1 MVLKLKTRQ
10 VGLEESIG
18 QATNN
23 VNRKGISIKL
33 RAADY
38 TQPLGRITQ
47 KADEFTKSLE
57 ASNARVLAFGASA
70 AIIGGVTRGFTELVQ
85 QAIKVEKILTDI
97 NVVLGTSVE
106 KLEKFG
112 QDLFAVAKNTSQGL
126 EVAAEAALEFSR
138 QGLGMEETLRRT
150 NDALILTRLTGID
163 AASAVS
169 GLTAA
174 INGFADAGL
183 TTTDI
188 INKLAAVDVAFAVS
202 AEDLINALARAGA
215 VAQDAGVNFNELVGA
230 VTSAQQITARGGAV
244 IGNSFKTIFTRL
256 QRSSTLERLE
266 ELGIATRDLAGGTL
280 PAVRIL
286 QNLSTTYDG
295 LADSTKAAVAEQV
308 GGVFQI
314 NILKAALKDL
324 NKENSLYAKATE
336 ISASATD
343 QAQQKNAQLQK
354 TLSSLAK
361 QTSLSVQELAA
372 NVGELALT
380 PGISDLLEAFN
391 GLAEGLNNLL
401 GSDAE
406 GAGAEVAKGFVR
418 GIGSVITGPGVVLAF
433 GVFAK
438 LFASALKFG
447 RESLKDILG
456 VVTQK
461 DKERKIQES
470 ILTAMSTNVNLYK
483 TLKTLSGDKKA
494 QEDLI
499 FKSIKA
505 QTEQLIQQER
515 IAKNLAPLLSKR
527 GVQPDLT
534 LNRNNPSLSTNK
546 TTNSANGFIPNYSSV
561 TPMEREKERGGA
573 LKAGYAPGAIKDMN
587 IKGIGRVIYNN
598 KETVKHFPGMSQPA
612 IMPPSSS
619 KAGSNY
625 KDKFEKQHG
634 FNPYV
639 SNGFVPNYID
649 RSKIEILSKRGA
661 TKGERDAASNK
672 LNQLDSK
679 KTKTDSDSKKS
690 KINLSLPKPSDRDFV
705 SLYIKDGKASS
716 YEEKSLHIDRLRR
729 VSKYPEEK
737 LKEISNARDH
747 YQKNGKGSVVI
758 DGTEVQNQGFVPNFA
773 AKIKPGTNILEL
785 PQAKMDVETSVA
797 NNRGEKKTGLHA
809 LEAPL
814 TSVKGKLTSYQ
825 KELSAL
831 SEIEPPPGGVGVL
844 ARNIM
849 FTDYDNPKTRAERK
863 DSAVGAA
870 EKVAKTKPKKS
881 IKGRAVKGVN
891 KSAGNAYEDKLH
903 EKYLD
908 KEGYKKTSDQSKV
921 DFIGKGLTPIE
932 GKFGKFE
939 QADLIAKSI
948 RLYNDKSISNFLRN
962 QGFTKDAQ
970 SLQKKNFEDSLLTI
984 KQTGVDTDS
993 MSLKEQVKLVK
1004 EYNLSDGFVPNFKS
1018 GTNRAIS
1025 WAGAYER
1032 YKDLDFTGGNKQA
1045 IEAYSTNSNT
1055 FNAIAQGQRSISTKA
1070 FFSND
1075 DEDLKIHW
1083 DANSGDKPSVEE
1095 KRKNIIKQFNRA
1107 RAHDRFLK
1115 FPNWPELH
1123 QQFADEEFESQLQM
1137 AEAYGVKQN
1146 NFLSTLERAKKR
1158 ESSKGLTAY
1167 QAWSILHDPVSAD
1180 QGLKEIEQQ
1189 WKDSA
1194 SDKSK
1199 VIESSSAGRLFEQII
1214 VEDSAGGS
1222 YAHGPDRIDIPHA
1235 TFKQK
1240 PKFGIDGNYTR
1251 GDPIFHGF
1259 GNNKTG
1265 HVNFPAKIKAFID
1278 KGEGGDVGGLG
1289 LKEEIIAD
1297 LKAQINSTNIK
1308 NQFIDPK
1315 TKTPKTGRKVKG
1327 STQLK
1332 DINLD
1337 ITDMIGDYTE
1347 HRSGLQ
1353 QAEGGKIII
1362 SKGDVDT
1369 KGFQF
1374 NIKDLTRDKNFISAY
1389 NKSTTTLSGA
1399 YNYNKDFLKLPQDP
1413 VEKRLKSPNKDT
1425 QSRAHV
1431 VFNQGAELGYYKS
1444 QAKQAST
1451 GFIPNFADPVKEA
1464 INRERSAGIPQ
1475 SMIRLDQDNSLKS
1488 KNNPSGLAVINTRDE
1503 PGGVKQGINR
1513 AKKMGIDPKTHGASA
1528 GLIPNFASQ
1537 NFTEHTT
1544 SNQKAG
1550 RDQSVF
1556 DQMNDRQTKK
1566 VTSKN
1571 FDLRLSKREKTL
1583 NKQLE
1588 ANPDEERKNLL
1599 TQWQDKIDQA
1609 KRLSQSN
1616 KPRAQIDPVI
1626 SQLNAEANKIWNQI
1640 QKLKQS
1646 KYPKNSFSGFI
1657 PNFAK
1662 LTLYRGQKR
1671 DTIDKP
1677 TIDKN
1682 MPSFIGVKTP
1692 EDVVRIIQDFVK
1704 SHVSGPMSGYRD
1716 IGEVDNVMPSGA
1728 TSFSTSKTVAK
1739 NFAGSISPG
1748 QPITEGKVLSKTVP
1762 EKNVFNKKK
1771 LLKILNKGASPKR
1784 GHYPKVEEFKK
1795 AMASG
1800 AIQEW
1805 AQKNGGIYLNVSG
1818 RRNDP
1823 SLLKYHKTE
1832 YGRKEYDFYDKS
1844 MNQMVPHSDV
1854 GYNPNG
1860 TRQIS
1865 PREQEVMQIFNQGL
1879 IPNFSRTKLSQGHA
1893 NRREDPE
1900 TQIRRALVK
1909 FNQINNTSLKN
1920 RGTNI
1925 IPLTPRTAPN
1935 IQRFISGEFFR
1946 PPEVSNETRVK
1957 ALSSLKLRGKQYDFN
1972 ALMKQNTISDF
1983 QKSVISKNQMISSG
1997 VNSLQVDPKSK
2008 NLDHLNV
2015 DLLNFDQSDPLLA
2028 SSQNA
2033 AFRGIIPNYARRV
2046 SALYGSGY
2054 KEGTNG
2060 RSYLGQTM
2068 KNKKLFLTEPGYNQL
2083 KKDLPNQIPGINKG
2097 VFDNKTV
2104 YWVNGSQAQNQ
2115 IKQWANEPNKNILA
2129 TRQKNKDDF
2138 EKYKD
2143 ELKNGKFVNTSAIN
2157 QNVQLGYGA
2166 PMNWGRLFNS
2176 LNLSSKLG
2184 KEYEYISYNEK
2195 NIAEYAKKNKIY
2207 KESKKFGLQSSS
2219 KELDLEK
2226 AFSKI
2231 LTLSK
2236 GSISSLNVIKPREKT
2251 DSEKKLAKEA
2261 SDLEKIRWDVRGPKD
2276 FGLKASSRQSFID
2289 FQNWLVNEKRL
2300 PSNVLDKAL
2309 NARSNQDEKQ
2319 KSQSDK
2325 VFKRMGVS
2333 KNKRETQARSDI
2345 NYFKNDGNR
2354 ISTDLIN
2361 INPKQLSQL
2370 VKEYND
2376 SLNSFGGFVPN
2387 FASQNFIENVTSN
2400 QGIRREQSVFDD
2412 MNNRARKQVT
2422 SKNFKEPM
2430 SKKELELQKKL
2441 QAQGLSEEEILE
2453 QLKQQ
2458 PDPKGRFDKVKS
2470 KNLKNAPKE
2479 LDTKQAGVNSFGG
2492 FTPNFAAAAN
2502 IALFGGLVGKNKFG
2516 NINRRQLSNL
2526 INSNPYFA
2534 SLMKK
2539 HVTWDGFP
2547 KKEKNKLHRWLM
2559 KQGISNRALQAY
2571 GFASMHSNE
2580 IANTISD
2587 LSMYSGH
2594 IPNFSRGD
2602 ALDQAISREKAAGI
2616 PESMIRLDQDESL
2629 KSKYNPSGLAVTNTK
2644 DEPYGVKQGI
2654 ARAKKQGIDPK
2665 THGASGG
2672 FVPNFMRQRGPSGK
2686 NTSGGA
2692 SNFGGYDGAGK
2703 NLNVFVDALG
2713 RAAKATEN
2721 FGTKATRA
2729 ADNSNPENKASGESK
2744 KDDSN
2749 IRTGTGSNQ
2758 SDQHKSKGSKEESAN
2773 NSDTGGMGGV
2783 GKLMAITSVT
2793 YALQGAFSELEGETG
2808 KVMKGFAAGSQAISQ
2823 YALISSSMKELA
2835 GSGGI
2840 GGVIGKLGPLGAV
2853 AGAIIPVFGYL
2864 KDNFEGFFD
2873 IVASSSEKMEKS
2885 LNKATKKVDDLGQ
2898 ALQAATSLEKTQ
2910 NELTKINNSAN
2921 SATFEMQMRK
2931 IKLEGQEIKE
2941 QKDLNKQVSALAK
2954 TMNLSQSEIDLMTSG
2969 TAEGMKALQEATL
2982 GAQRALAK
2990 ISSFQDFQRSQGR
3003 PDGLIDALT
3012 GGGDGPNKID
3022 KQLAV
3027 TSAANTFMG
3036 QKDSVKNIQTLLD
3049 EISKASTVTTS
3060 VTDARAAVKAF
3071 DSNEYAQSLQ
3081 YGLGG
3086 AALSSSINAKRD
3098 IVASGQDATT
3108 FDKDSFVNSIAA
3120 SDLPDDI
3127 KSLASEFAKMD
3138 NGAKDGKEF
3147 LEKIVVRLKELEV
3160 TEAKNAEQ
3168 RAQTAELIA
3177 KGNDMLARAN
3187 DLSRI
3192 RIREQKQAI
3201 ELQSAIRAHYK
3212 EEDALQQEYGS
3223 ILGSINAVQK
3233 ARLKNQQDAAEAER
3247 KSEDRARS
3255 LEQDYENN
3263 VLQKFQELLS
3273 NKESPIINQSEGGS
3287 LFSANKGLT
3296 NKQAFKTEGAGS
3308 RIGEDLTQDLEGMSG
3323 VITANMVMAQMIQ
3336 RINGQY
3342 STQERIAF
3350 MQSQISNENLKL
3362 TTDQKNEL
3370 RRFLDKEKDNLE
3382 DGLAHSRAIASEDSR
3397 NQGLRADLNNLKAG
3411 EVDATKQALAE
3422 MKKREKEIKSSTI
3435 EGLNAKNNL
3444 NEITEQ
3450 QTQFE
3455 LEALATTEGQ
3465 LELIREIKDSKSKEL
3480 DTENRRL
3487 MALAAL
3493 QGNEELLA
3501 ELSDEEV
3508 RLKMQAMGIA
3518 RTQRR
3523 ATIDSQEKLGFY
3535 DNQALDQVDGAR
3547 DDLRERKNEVR
3558 ARKANSGAFYANMAS
3573 NKVENTKIDK
3583 REQVDQLTAERN
3595 VYAGE
3600 GNSLRTAELELEVA
3614 KARKVCNE
3622 ELGRENLF
3630 RDTLAERIAESNIQL
3645 ERLGETLANVSYDA
3659 VRDGFVQLVKDLGDV
3674 TKSSSEAFLGF
3685 AHSIVQK
3692 INDKLLEAAATKL
3705 TNAIFGM
3712 MPGMS
3717 NNYQGGLITGYAS
3730 GGSVGGPRLLQHYSS
3745 GGSVGNKNKVPA
3757 MLTAGEYVV
3766 RKKIVDRLGPSTLDS
3781 VNESGSL
3788 EELFQ
3793 KPNFDVTDVTS
3804 ENAGGLPSIVN
3815 PASKQIFEGSL
3826 FRSNSSKGQE
3836 EHSANISLNQDES
3849 STASANHFD
3858 QRGNSELYGF
3868 MKNSGISSLPGLV
3881 KKLEGGIVNLFKGG
3895 IVQKYKTGGEVAS
3908 SPIPVQ
3914 HFDQGGWIQRNQ
3926 QHIQGAA
3933 EGIGYM
3939 GGSAL
3944 YNYQKAKKNRKY
3956 EGPVAPENP
3965 NAKKLNASAALN
3977 LDPTGRDMSAMY
3989 RKNDSY
3995 SQQYGQYLLDKY
4007 QYDVEQ
4013 KNAKT
4018 RQKAQMIGG
4027 IVTGLAGGFFMNQAA
4042 DAVSGLK
4049 QAWHN
4054 RGMIGER
4061 MKMGKEDFYNN
4072 WESSEGWKKTQER
4085 YAARGI
4091 DLSGKNSQGQ
4101 MDELSYRRM
4110 EMAIGGSDGF
4120 YAQTRRMQ
4128 LAKGDHK
4135 TKLSDSTKYYNQ
4147 KVADFSDMS
4156 SKSGGGCSGGSCSIG
4171 GNSISNSK
4179 TSNFFSGSSSGS
4191 SSGSMSTGYQNS
4203 HYQNLLNS
4211 YGSPTFDGASKGGMN
4226 QGGVVKPVKHF
4237 YQGGPVSS
4245 TSSVSSPV
4253 SNVTQKFSTGGQVT
4267 AAVPQ
4272 KFSTGG
4278 KVFGP
4283 AGIDKVGPVLLDKGE
4298 YVIKASTVSN
4308 VEKQYP
4314 GFFDRLNS
4322 QKMNQGGVVQSTA
4335 SPKSTTEENI
4345 SNDNSSSNVTVN
4357 INVSAGG
4364 GEASVSGGDVSQQEF
4379 GNRIKDAVIGVIS
4392 EQKRAG
4398 GMLS

>member
-1 MVLKLKTRQ
+1 
-10 VGLEESIG
+10 
-18 QATNN
+18 
-23 VNRKGISIKL
+23 
-33 RAADY
+33 
-38 TQPLGRITQ
+38 
-47 KADEFTKSLE
+47 
-57 ASNARVLAFGASA
+57 
-70 AIIGGVTRGFTELVQ
+70 
-85 QAIKVEKILTDI
+85 
-97 NVVLGTSVE
+97 
-106 KLEKFG
+106 
-112 QDLFAVAKNTSQGL
+112 
-126 EVAAEAALEFSR
+126 
-138 QGLGMEETLRRT
+138 
-150 NDALILTRLTGID
+150 
-163 AASAVS
+163 
-169 GLTAA
+169 
-174 INGFADAGL
+174 
-183 TTTDI
+183 
-188 INKLAAVDVAFAVS
+188 
-202 AEDLINALARAGA
+202 
-215 VAQDAGVNFNELVGA
+215 
-230 VTSAQQITARGGAV
+230 
-244 IGNSFKTIFTRL
+244 
-256 QRSSTLERLE
+256 
-266 ELGIATRDLAGGTL
+266 
-280 PAVRIL
+280 
-286 QNLSTTYDG
+286 
-295 LADSTKAAVAEQV
+295 
-308 GGVFQI
+308 
-314 NILKAALKDL
+314 
-324 NKENSLYAKATE
+324 
-336 ISASATD
+336 
-343 QAQQKNAQLQK
+343 
-354 TLSSLAK
+354 
-361 QTSLSVQELAA
+361 
-372 NVGELALT
+372 
-380 PGISDLLEAFN
+380 
-391 GLAEGLNNLL
+391 
-401 GSDAE
+401 
-406 GAGAEVAKGFVR
+406 
-418 GIGSVITGPGVVLAF
+418 
-433 GVFAK
+433 
-438 LFASALKFG
+438 
-447 RESLKDILG
+447 
-456 VVTQK
+456 
-461 DKERKIQES
+461 
-470 ILTAMSTNVNLYK
+470 
-483 TLKTLSGDKKA
+483 
-494 QEDLI
+494 
-499 FKSIKA
+499 
-505 QTEQLIQQER
+505 
-515 IAKNLAPLLSKR
+515 
-527 GVQPDLT
+527 
-534 LNRNNPSLSTNK
+534 
-546 TTNSANGFIPNYSSV
+546 
-561 TPMEREKERGGA
+561 
-573 LKAGYAPGAIKDMN
+573 
-587 IKGIGRVIYNN
+587 
-598 KETVKHFPGMSQPA
+598 
-612 IMPPSSS
+612 
-619 KAGSNY
+619 
-625 KDKFEKQHG
+625 
-634 FNPYV
+634 
-639 SNGFVPNYID
+639 
-649 RSKIEILSKRGA
+649 
-661 TKGERDAASNK
+661 
-672 LNQLDSK
+672 
-679 KTKTDSDSKKS
+679 
-690 KINLSLPKPSDRDFV
+690 
-705 SLYIKDGKASS
+705 
-716 YEEKSLHIDRLRR
+716 
-729 VSKYPEEK
+729 
-737 LKEISNARDH
+737 
-747 YQKNGKGSVVI
+747 
-758 DGTEVQNQGFVPNFA
+758 
-773 AKIKPGTNILEL
+773 
-785 PQAKMDVETSVA
+785 
-797 NNRGEKKTGLHA
+797 
-809 LEAPL
+809 
-814 TSVKGKLTSYQ
+814 
-825 KELSAL
+825 
-831 SEIEPPPGGVGVL
+831 
-844 ARNIM
+844 
-849 FTDYDNPKTRAERK
+849 
-863 DSAVGAA
+863 
-870 EKVAKTKPKKS
+870 
-881 IKGRAVKGVN
+881 
-891 KSAGNAYEDKLH
+891 
-903 EKYLD
+903 
-908 KEGYKKTSDQSKV
+908 
-921 DFIGKGLTPIE
+921 
-932 GKFGKFE
+932 
-939 QADLIAKSI
+939 
-948 RLYNDKSISNFLRN
+948 
-962 QGFTKDAQ
+962 
-970 SLQKKNFEDSLLTI
+970 
-984 KQTGVDTDS
+984 
-993 MSLKEQVKLVK
+993 
-1004 EYNLSDGFVPNFKS
+1004 
-1018 GTNRAIS
+1018 
-1025 WAGAYER
+1025 
-1032 YKDLDFTGGNKQA
+1032 
-1045 IEAYSTNSNT
+1045 
-1055 FNAIAQGQRSISTKA
+1055 
-1070 FFSND
+1070 
-1075 DEDLKIHW
+1075 
-1083 DANSGDKPSVEE
+1083 
-1095 KRKNIIKQFNRA
+1095 
-1107 RAHDRFLK
+1107 
-1115 FPNWPELH
+1115 
-1123 QQFADEEFESQLQM
+1123 
-1137 AEAYGVKQN
+1137 
-1146 NFLSTLERAKKR
+1146 
-1158 ESSKGLTAY
+1158 
-1167 QAWSILHDPVSAD
+1167 
-1180 QGLKEIEQQ
+1180 
-1189 WKDSA
+1189 
-1194 SDKSK
+1194 
-1199 VIESSSAGRLFEQII
+1199 
-1214 VEDSAGGS
+1214 
-1222 YAHGPDRIDIPHA
+1222 
-1235 TFKQK
+1235 
-1240 PKFGIDGNYTR
+1240 
-1251 GDPIFHGF
+1251 
-1259 GNNKTG
+1259 
-1265 HVNFPAKIKAFID
+1265 
-1278 KGEGGDVGGLG
+1278 
-1289 LKEEIIAD
+1289 
-1297 LKAQINSTNIK
+1297 
-1308 NQFIDPK
+1308 
-1315 TKTPKTGRKVKG
+1315 
-1327 STQLK
+1327 
-1332 DINLD
+1332 
-1337 ITDMIGDYTE
+1337 
-1347 HRSGLQ
+1347 
-1353 QAEGGKIII
+1353 
-1362 SKGDVDT
+1362 
-1369 KGFQF
+1369 
-1374 NIKDLTRDKNFISAY
+1374 
-1389 NKSTTTLSGA
+1389 
-1399 YNYNKDFLKLPQDP
+1399 
-1413 VEKRLKSPNKDT
+1413 
-1425 QSRAHV
+1425 
-1431 VFNQGAELGYYKS
+1431 
-1444 QAKQAST
+1444 
-1451 GFIPNFADPVKEA
+1451 
-1464 INRERSAGIPQ
+1464 
-1475 SMIRLDQDNSLKS
+1475 
-1488 KNNPSGLAVINTRDE
+1488 
-1503 PGGVKQGINR
+1503 
-1513 AKKMGIDPKTHGASA
+1513 
-1528 GLIPNFASQ
+1528 
-1537 NFTEHTT
+1537 
-1544 SNQKAG
+1544 
-1550 RDQSVF
+1550 
-1556 DQMNDRQTKK
+1556 
-1566 VTSKN
+1566 
-1571 FDLRLSKREKTL
+1571 
-1583 NKQLE
+1583 
-1588 ANPDEERKNLL
+1588 
-1599 TQWQDKIDQA
+1599 
-1609 KRLSQSN
+1609 
-1616 KPRAQIDPVI
+1616 
-1626 SQLNAEANKIWNQI
+1626 
-1640 QKLKQS
+1640 
-1646 KYPKNSFSGFI
+1646 
-1657 PNFAK
+1657 
-1662 LTLYRGQKR
+1662 
-1671 DTIDKP
+1671 
-1677 TIDKN
+1677 
-1682 MPSFIGVKTP
+1682 
-1692 EDVVRIIQDFVK
+1692 
-1704 SHVSGPMSGYRD
+1704 
-1716 IGEVDNVMPSGA
+1716 
-1728 TSFSTSKTVAK
+1728 
-1739 NFAGSISPG
+1739 
-1748 QPITEGKVLSKTVP
+1748 
-1762 EKNVFNKKK
+1762 
-1771 LLKILNKGASPKR
+1771 
-1784 GHYPKVEEFKK
+1784 
-1795 AMASG
+1795 
-1800 AIQEW
+1800 
-1805 AQKNGGIYLNVSG
+1805 
-1818 RRNDP
+1818 
-1823 SLLKYHKTE
+1823 
-1832 YGRKEYDFYDKS
+1832 
-1844 MNQMVPHSDV
+1844 
-1854 GYNPNG
+1854 
-1860 TRQIS
+1860 
-1865 PREQEVMQIFNQGL
+1865 
-1879 IPNFSRTKLSQGHA
+1879 
-1893 NRREDPE
+1893 
-1900 TQIRRALVK
+1900 
-1909 FNQINNTSLKN
+1909 
-1920 RGTNI
+1920 
-1925 IPLTPRTAPN
+1925 
-1935 IQRFISGEFFR
+1935 
-1946 PPEVSNETRVK
+1946 
-1957 ALSSLKLRGKQYDFN
+1957 
-1972 ALMKQNTISDF
+1972 MKQNTISDF
-1983 QKSVISKNQMISSG
+1983 KKSVISKNQMISSG

-2129 TRQKNKDDF
+2129 ARQKNKDDF

-2166 PMNWGRLFNS
+2166 PMNWSRLFNS

-2226 AFSKI
+2226 AFSQI

-2236 GSISSLNVIKPREKT
+2236 GSISSLNVIRPREKT

-2289 FQNWLVNEKRL
+2289 FKNWLVNEKRL
-2300 PSNVLDKAL
+2300 PNNVLDKAL

-2370 VKEYND
+2370 VKEYNN
-2376 SLNSFGGFVPN
+2376 SLNSFGGFVPNFASQNFIENVTSNQGIRREQSVFDDMNNRARKQVTSKNFKEPMSKKELELQKKLQAQGLSEEEILEQLKQQPDPKGRFDKVKSKNLKNAPKELDTKQAGVNSFGGFVPN

-2516 NINRRQLSNL
+2516 NINRKQLSNL

-2672 FVPNFMRQRGPSGK
+2672 FVPNFIGQRGPSGK
-2686 NTSGGA
+2686 NTGGGA

-3071 DSNEYAQSLQ
+3071 DSNDYMQSLQ
-3081 YGLGG
+3081 YGPGG
-3086 AALSSSINAKRD
+3086 SVLSSSINAKRD

-3192 RIREQKQAI
+3192 RVREQKQAI
-3201 ELQSAIRAHYK
+3201 ELQSAMRAHYK

-3233 ARLKNQQDAAEAER
+3233 ARLKNQQDAADAER
-3247 KSEDRARS
+3247 KAEDRARS

-3296 NKQAFKTEGAGS
+3296 NKQAFQTEGAGS
-3308 RIGEDLTQDLEGMSG
+3308 QIGEDLTRDLEGMSG

-3342 STQERIAF
+3342 SMQEKIAF

-3382 DGLAHSRAIASEDSR
+3382 DSLAHSRAIASEDSR

-3411 EVDATKQALAE
+3411 EVDATKKALAE

-3444 NEITEQ
+3444 NEIAQQ
-3450 QTQFE
+3450 QTQYE

-3535 DNQALDQVDGAR
+3535 DNQARDQVDGAR

-3595 VYAGE
+3595 VYAGK

-3788 EELFQ
+3788 EELFE
-3793 KPNFDVTDVTS
+3793 KPNFDVTDITS

-4018 RQKAQMIGG
+4018 RQKAQMVGG

-4101 MDELSYRRM
+4101 KDALSYRRM
-4110 EMAIGGSDGF
+4110 EMAIGGSSDF
-4120 YAQTRRMQ
+4120 YAKTRQMQ
-4128 LAKGDHK
+4128 LAKGGHK
-4135 TKLSDSTKYYNQ
+4135 TKLSDSIKYYNQ
-4147 KVADFSDMS
+4147 RVADFSDMS
-4156 SKSGGGCSGGSCSIG
+4156 GKSGGGCSGGSCSIG

-4211 YGSPTFDGASKGGMN
+4211 YGSPTYDGASQGGMN

-4253 SNVTQKFSTGGQVT
+4253 SHVTQKFSTGGQVT